1 MIKEIRYCDRRHFV
15 FRCCLLFSCRK
26 CLRWKTWNFVSFEPF
41 QIWIQVLSAKS
52 WADSSKQLSILPLFQ
67 KKLKSSIFFFLRKLW
82 VYVRHSCL
90 LNLFT
95 GRWLTVRTE
104 PFSSSKISLD
114 IHTVVFAFT
123 VCCCALKP
131 YSRYP
136 VTFQQTQDMLCW
148 VTSPFFLALLCE
160 AEELASPGSYRVG
173 PWRLWS
179 HQWGG
184 FIYLLSMG
192 RLSLVL
198 FEREGTM
205 LFRLCAFLGLTEKKY
220 AHCRQSGGMWNL
232 TVAMTSVVLNFL
244 NSIYLCIDYTSIM
257 LSNTSSLHD
266 NKIKAN
272 SFII

>member
-1 MIKEIRYCDRRHFV
+1 MTGDILYSDVACYFHVENVCDGKHEILF
-15 FRCCLLFSCRK
+15 LLNLFKFEYKFCP
-26 CLRWKTWNFVSFEPF
+26 LRVEQTQANSRPSFPSSKRSWTVVSFFKETF
-41 QIWIQVLSAKS
+41 
-52 WADSSKQLSILPLFQ
+52 
-67 KKLKSSIFFFLRKLW
+67 W
-82 VYVRHSCL
+82 VYVRCSCL

-95 GRWLTVRTE
+95 GRWLTEELKGSVLT
-104 PFSSSKISLD
+104 KISLD

-184 FIYLLSMG
+184 FIYLLSMR

-244 NSIYLCIDYTSIM
+244 NSIYYTSIM

>member
-1 MIKEIRYCDRRHFV
+1 VTGDILYSDVACYFHVENVCDGKHEILFLLNLFKFEYKF
-15 FRCCLLFSCRK
+15 CLLRVEQTQANSCPS
-26 CLRWKTWNFVSFEPF
+26 CP
-41 QIWIQVLSAKS
+41 
-52 WADSSKQLSILPLFQ
+52 SSKRSWRVV
-67 KKLKSSIFFFLRKLW
+67 SFFFLRKLW

>member
-1 MIKEIRYCDRRHFV
+1 MIGDILYSDVACYFHVENVCDGKHEILF
-15 FRCCLLFSCRK
+15 LLNLFKFEYKFCPLRVEQTQANSCPSCPSSKRS
-26 CLRWKTWNFVSFEPF
+26 WTVVSFFKETF
-41 QIWIQVLSAKS
+41 
-52 WADSSKQLSILPLFQ
+52 
-67 KKLKSSIFFFLRKLW
+67 W
-82 VYVRHSCL
+82 VYVRCSCL

-95 GRWLTVRTE
+95 GRWLTEELKGSVLT
-104 PFSSSKISLD
+104 KISLD

-136 VTFQQTQDMLCW
+136 VTFQQTQDTLCW

-184 FIYLLSMG
+184 FIYLLSMR

-205 LFRLCAFLGLTEKKY
+205 LFRLCAFLGLTEKKH

-232 TVAMTSVVLNFL
+232 AVAMTSVVLNFL
-244 NSIYLCIDYTSIM
+244 NSICE
-257 LSNTSSLHD
+257 
-266 NKIKAN
+266 
-272 SFII
+272 

>member
-1 MIKEIRYCDRRHFV
+1 MTGDILYSDVACYFHVENVCDGKHEILF
-15 FRCCLLFSCRK
+15 LLNLFKFEYKFCPLRVEQIQANSRPSCPSSKRS
-26 CLRWKTWNFVSFEPF
+26 WTVVSFFKETF
-41 QIWIQVLSAKS
+41 
-52 WADSSKQLSILPLFQ
+52 
-67 KKLKSSIFFFLRKLW
+67 W
-82 VYVRHSCL
+82 VYVRCSCL

-95 GRWLTVRTE
+95 GRWLTEELKGSVLT
-104 PFSSSKISLD
+104 KISLD
-114 IHTVVFAFT
+114 ILTVVFAFT

-184 FIYLLSMG
+184 FIYLLSMR

-198 FEREGTM
+198 FERDGTM
-205 LFRLCAFLGLTEKKY
+205 LFHLCAFLGLTEKKR

-232 TVAMTSVVLNFL
+232 AVAMTSVVLNFL
-244 NSIYLCIDYTSIM
+244 DSIYLCIDYTSIM